1 MRRRFP
7 VFLHVLASLWLL
19 LLPAAWAQDVQ
30 VTATVDS
37 ETVAI
42 NENLQLTITITGGSI
57 GDDQY
62 PRVQRLRGFR
72 TMGSPSIS
80 TQFQWINGRSSSSKS
95 FVYTL
100 IPEREGPATIDPIEV
115 PVGHKTYRTQPISI
129 RVTAASARAAPPRR
143 RSFNPFGDDDFR
155 GNPRAARLGDEV
167 FVTAELDRS
176 SAYPGQQVTLS
187 YHLYTMVGVSG
198 IQLQE
203 NPPLTGFWV
212 EDLAVDPSP
221 NGTRRVINGR
231 EYVDYMIKKHALFP
245 NAGGVLKIS
254 PATFAVSV
262 KRGDFFGLFGQAETV
277 YRKTSEVSLEVK
289 PFPAN
294 GRPADFTNGVGSFT
308 LASSLDKREA
318 AVGDAVALKV
328 KLSGRGNLKMIPDL
342 PLPLMPDFA
351 IYSSKRSDNVRAIEG
366 DLIGGD
372 ESWEYVVVPK
382 APGQQTVPSLTFSY
396 FDPQREAY
404 ETVTTPPLELR
415 VIRPSSDGSPLT
427 GLSGVSKQ
435 NLARQGTD
443 INFIKLSAND
453 LEIRS
458 EPIYRTFWFY
468 LAAGIP
474 LLFNIGAFLYSRE
487 RARESEN
494 LPLARS
500 RKARRTSLARLKRAE
515 KIAAQEPR
523 RFYDEAAA
531 ALSGY
536 LTDKFNLP
544 EIAVTGDS
552 LERSLKEGRVS
563 PETVRETMV
572 CLQECDFGRF
582 VSPSSST
589 QKMRELAGRIRKI
602 IYSLEQA

>member
-1 MRRRFP
+1 ML
-7 VFLHVLASLWLL
+7 V
-19 LLPAAWAQDVQ
+19 PAARAQEVQ

-42 NENLQLTITITGGSI
+42 DENLRLTIKISGGSI

-72 TMGSPSIS
+72 VVGSPSIS

-95 FVYTL
+95 FSYTL

-115 PVGHKTYRTQPISI
+115 PVGNKTYRTQPISVRI
-129 RVTAASARAAPPRR
+129 TSVSARTAPSRR
-143 RSFNPFGDDDFR
+143 RSFDPFGDDDFR
-155 GNPRAARLGDEV
+155 SASRSARLGDEV

-176 SAYPGQQVTLS
+176 NAYPGQQVTLS
-187 YHLYTMVGVSG
+187 YHLYTMVGVGG

-203 NPPLTGFWV
+203 SSPLTGFWV
-212 EDLAVDPSP
+212 EDLEVDPSP
-221 NGTRRVINGR
+221 GGSRKVINGR
-231 EYVDYMIKKHALFP
+231 EYVDYVVKKHALFP
-245 NAGGVLKIS
+245 NTVGVLKIS

-262 KRGDFFGLFGQAETV
+262 KRGDFFGLFGQAETL

-289 PFPAN
+289 PFPAH
-294 GRPADFTNGVGSFT
+294 GRPADFANGVGSFT
-308 LASSLDKREA
+308 LTSSLDKTEA
-318 AVGDAVALKV
+318 AVGDAVALRV

-342 PLPLMPDFA
+342 SLPLMPDFT
-351 IYSSKRSDNVRAIEG
+351 IYSSKQSDNVRAVEEN
-366 DLIGGD
+366 LIGGD
-372 ESWEYVVVPK
+372 KSWEYVIVPK
-382 APGQQTVPSLTFSY
+382 APGLQKVPSFTFSY

-404 ETVTTPPLELR
+404 ETVTTPALDLK
-415 VIRPSSDGSPLT
+415 VRPSADGSAIT
-427 GLSGVSKQ
+427 GLSGISKQ
-435 NLARQGTD
+435 NLTRQGTD

-453 LEIRS
+453 LEIRPA
-458 EPIYRTFWFY
+458 PIYRSPWFY
-468 LAAGIP
+468 LAAVIP
-474 LLFNIGAFLYSRE
+474 LLFNIGALLYSRE
-487 RARESEN
+487 RARESNN

-500 RKARRTSLARLKRAE
+500 RKARRNCLARLKRAE
-515 KIAAQEPR
+515 KIATQEPR

-552 LERSLKEGRVS
+552 LERSLKEGSVS

-582 VSPSSST
+582 VSPSSSA

>member
-1 MRRRFP
+1 MRRRFL
-7 VFLHVLASLWLL
+7 VFLRVFASLWLIL
-19 LLPAAWAQDVQ
+19 LQAAWAQEPQ

-37 ETVAI
+37 ATVAI
-42 NENLQLTITITGGSI
+42 DENLQLTIKISGGSI

-72 TMGSPSIS
+72 VMGSPSIN
-80 TQFQWINGRSSSSKS
+80 TQFQWMNGRSSSSKS
-95 FVYTL
+95 FIYTL
-100 IPEREGPATIDPIEV
+100 IPEREGPAAIDPIEV

-143 RSFNPFGDDDFR
+143 RSLDPFGNDDFR
-155 GNPRAARLGDEV
+155 SAPHAARLGEEV

-187 YHLYTMVGVSG
+187 YHLYTMVGVGG

-221 NGTRRVINGR
+221 DGSRKAINGK
-231 EYVDYMIKKHALFP
+231 EYVDYVVKKHALFP
-245 NAGGVLKIS
+245 NTVGVLKIS
-254 PATFAVSV
+254 PSTFAVSV
-262 KRGDFFGLFGQAETV
+262 KRGDFFGLFGQAETL

-289 PFPAN
+289 PFPAR
-294 GRPADFTNGVGSFT
+294 GRPADFANGVGSFT
-308 LASSLDKREA
+308 LTSSLDKTEA
-318 AVGDAVALKV
+318 AVGDAVALRV

-342 PLPLMPDFA
+342 PLPQMPDFT
-351 IYSSKRSDNVRAIEG
+351 IYSSKLSDNVRAVEEN
-366 DLIGGD
+366 LIGGD
-372 ESWEYVVVPK
+372 KSWEYVIVPK
-382 APGQQTVPSLTFSY
+382 APGPQTVPPFTFSY
-396 FDPQREAY
+396 FDPKREAY
-404 ETVTTPPLELR
+404 ETVTTPPLDLK
-415 VIRPSSDGSPLT
+415 VIRRSDDGSSIT
-427 GLSGVSKQ
+427 GLSGISKQ
-435 NLARQGTD
+435 DLTRQGTD

-453 LEIRS
+453 LETGPA
-458 EPIYRTFWFY
+458 PIYRSLWFY
-468 LAAGIP
+468 LAAAIP
-474 LLFNIGAFLYSRE
+474 LLFNIGALLYSRE

-500 RKARRTSLARLKRAE
+500 RKARRNSLARLKRAE

-582 VSPSSST
+582 VSASSSA
-589 QKMRELAGRIRKI
+589 QNMRELAGRIRKI

>member
-7 VFLHVLASLWLL
+7 VFLRVFASLWLM
-19 LLPAAWAQDVQ
+19 LLPAARAQEVQ

-37 ETVAI
+37 ETI
-42 NENLQLTITITGGSI
+42 TIDENLQLTIKISGASI

-72 TMGSPSIS
+72 VAGSPSIS

-95 FVYTL
+95 FIYTL

-115 PVGHKTYRTQPISI
+115 PVGNKIYRTQPISVRI
-129 RVTAASARAAPPRR
+129 TAASARTTTPRR
-143 RSFNPFGDDDFR
+143 RNSDPFGDDDFR
-155 GNPRAARLGDEV
+155 SAPRAGHLGEEV

-176 SAYPGQQVTLS
+176 SAYPGQQVTLT
-187 YHLYTMVGVSG
+187 YHLYTMVGVGG

-203 NPPLTGFWV
+203 SAPLTGFWV

-221 NGTRRVINGR
+221 GGSRKAINGR
-231 EYVDYMIKKHALFP
+231 EYVDYVVKKHALFP
-245 NAGGVLKIS
+245 NTVGVLKIAPS
-254 PATFAVSV
+254 TFAVSV
-262 KRGDFFGLFGQAETV
+262 KRGDFFGLFGQAETL

-289 PFPAN
+289 PFPAR
-294 GRPADFTNGVGSFT
+294 GRPADFANGVGSFT
-308 LASSLDKREA
+308 LTSSLDKTEA
-318 AVGDAVALKV
+318 AVGDAVALRV
-328 KLSGRGNLKMIPDL
+328 KLSGQGNLKTIPDL
-342 PLPLMPDFA
+342 PLPQMPDFT
-351 IYSSKRSDNVRAIEG
+351 IYSSKRSDNVRAVEQN
-366 DLIGGD
+366 LIGGD
-372 ESWEYVVVPK
+372 KSWEYVIVPK
-382 APGQQTVPSLTFSY
+382 APGPQTVPSFSFSY

-404 ETVTTPPLELR
+404 ETVTTPALDLK
-415 VIRPSSDGSPLT
+415 VRPSADGGAIT

-435 NLARQGTD
+435 NLTRQGTD

-453 LEIRS
+453 LEIRPA
-458 EPIYRTFWFY
+458 PIYRSLWFY
-468 LAAGIP
+468 LAAVIP
-474 LLFNIGAFLYSRE
+474 LLFNISALLYSRE
-487 RARESEN
+487 RARESMN

-500 RKARRTSLARLKRAE
+500 RKARRNCLARLKRAE
-515 KIAAQEPR
+515 KIALQEPR

-552 LERSLKEGRVS
+552 LERSLKEGRVN

-582 VSPSSST
+582 VSPSSSA